1 MTPTRA
7 VLALMLGMCTI
18 ACGFLPPA
26 GGISGGEAATAARD
40 AVPLPEG
47 DEWVVD
53 DVEQGP
59 IEQMMPDRGDYDWA
73 RELPADRW
81 VWQVSLE
88 SRDRAER
95 ARVIIDFVDGTVYGS
110 VFTFVSR

>member
-1 MTPTRA
+1 MTPIRA

-26 GGISGGEAATAARD
+26 GGISGEEAATAARD
-40 AVPLPEG
+40 AVPQGVDL
-47 DEWVVD
+47 VVD
-53 DVEQGP
+53 DVVQGP
-59 IEQMMPDRGDYDWA
+59 IEQMMPDRGDFDWA

-88 SRDRAER
+88 SRDRGER
-95 ARVIIDFVDGTVYGS
+95 ARVIIDFVDGTVYGY
-110 VFTFVSR
+110 VFLFVDR